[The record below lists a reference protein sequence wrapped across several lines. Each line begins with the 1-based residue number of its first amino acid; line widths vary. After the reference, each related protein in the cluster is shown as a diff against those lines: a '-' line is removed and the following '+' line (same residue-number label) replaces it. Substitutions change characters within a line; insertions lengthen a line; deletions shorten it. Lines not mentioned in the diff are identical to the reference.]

1 MGNQEETVSD
11 TLAKLRALWIRLCG
25 LMHKAEADDDLEA
38 ELASHL
44 AMHIEDGTRAGL
56 SAEEARRQALI
67 RLGGVEQTR
76 QAYRERRGLPW
87 LETLLRDLG
96 YSLRRLAKHPAVTAI
111 AVLSIGLGLGAN
123 ATIFSMVSR
132 FVLRPAPVGDPSTL
146 LAVQRRGENALSWPL
161 FGDLREQV
169 KSFSGVAGYFPIL
182 PASIGGRG
190 EPERVYG
197 QAVSANF
204 FDVAELPTMSGRGFA
219 SGEDKQPVVVLGAG
233 LWHRRFH
240 DDRAIVGKTITL
252 SGHMFTVVG
261 VAPIG
266 FHGIDQVFA
275 PEFWVPLGS
284 ADLLFPNL
292 PKGPDRTQNWIFVV
306 GRLRPGATRAQAA
319 AELHGLAERLAR
331 SYPNTDKDKPF
342 VFVRMGL
349 LPPGEQNALQVF
361 LTALSVVALLVLAI
375 AAANV
380 ANLLFAQASGRQREM
395 AVRLALGATH
405 GRLQRQMMVESV
417 LLGLG
422 GGVLGVLLSLW
433 ATQTLSAIQLP
444 VPTPVDMRIG
454 VDWRVLV
461 FTFALS
467 ILSGLLLG
475 VAPAWAAARPLL
487 GSALK
492 GEDALARPGRR
503 WSLRNMLTVAQIA
516 MSVIL
521 LLMTGLFLRSLE
533 TAAKIDIGFRPQNL
547 LSVSV
552 DPRLHGYTPERTTE
566 FINQLRKRVTA
577 LPGAV
582 SAACADFPPLS
593 MAGDTIT
600 FHIGRGPDTAKN
612 DPVANLTRVTPGY
625 FETMGIPRFAGRDFG
640 GETASGAKTAV
651 VNRAFVERVFG
662 GQNPI
667 GQQVTGAGVT
677 YQIVGVVANVK
688 TTTLGEDL
696 KPVLYRSVAQNV
708 GIDPNLLGYV
718 LVVHTAGPPEAMR
731 EAVRRQV
738 QALDRNMAVFNEET
752 MEEHVHSAFF
762 LPRLAAMLFGVFG
775 AIGLVLATVGLYGV
789 MSYAVS
795 RRTREIGIRIAM
807 GAQPGTVERLV
818 LRQGLVLTLIAMA
831 LGWPAAWMLSRLA
844 ASFLYGI
851 QPHDALTFAVV
862 PPFLA
867 AVALIAC
874 WFPARRAASIEPIVA
889 LRTE

>member
-1 MGNQEETVSD
+1 MMR
-11 TLAKLRALWIRLCG
+11 KLRALWMRLSG
-25 LMHKAEADDDLEA
+25 LLHKAEGDDDLEA
-38 ELASHL
+38 ELASHV
-44 AMHIEDGTRAGL
+44 AMHIEDGIRAGL
-56 SAEEARRQALI
+56 PPEEARRQALI

-87 LETLLRDLG
+87 LETLVLDLA
-96 YSLRRLAKHPAVTAI
+96 YSLRRLVRRPATTII

-132 FVLRPAPVGDPSTL
+132 FVLRSAPVGDPSTL
-146 LAVQRRGENALSWPL
+146 LALQRRGQNALSWPL
-161 FGDLREQV
+161 FNDLREQV
-169 KSFSGVAGYFPIL
+169 KSFSGVAGYFPLL
-182 PASIGGRG
+182 PASLGGRG

-197 QAVSANF
+197 QAVSADF
-204 FDVAELPTMSGRGFA
+204 FDVAEVPMMRGRAFA
-219 SGEDKQPVVVLGAG
+219 NSEDKQPVVVLSAG

-240 DDRAIVGKTITL
+240 DDRAMVGQTVTL
-252 SGHMFTVVG
+252 SGHMFTVLG
-261 VAPIG
+261 VAPVG
-266 FHGIDQVFA
+266 FQGIDQTFA

-284 ADLLFPNL
+284 AELLFPNL
-292 PKGPDRTQNWIFVV
+292 PEGTDRSQNWIFVV
-306 GRLRPGATRAQAA
+306 GRLRPGVTRMQAA
-319 AELHGLAERLAR
+319 AELNALAKRLAR
-331 SYPNTDKDKPF
+331 SHPDTDKGKPF
-342 VFVRMGL
+342 LFVHTGL
-349 LPPGEQNALQVF
+349 MPPGEQNALLIF

-375 AAANV
+375 AGANV

-405 GRLQRQMMVESV
+405 GRLQRQMLVESV

-433 ATQTLSAIQLP
+433 ATQALSAIQLP
-444 VPTPVDMRIG
+444 IPVPVDMRIG

-503 WSLRNMLTVAQIA
+503 WSLRNLLTVAQIA

-521 LLMTGLFLRSLE
+521 LSMTGLFLRSLE
-533 TAAKIDIGFRPQNL
+533 TAGSIDLGFRPQNL

-552 DPRLHGYTPERTTE
+552 DPRLHGYTPEQTVE
-566 FINQLRKRVTA
+566 FLKQLREHVAA

-582 SAACADFPPLS
+582 SVACTDFPPLS
-593 MAGDTIT
+593 MAGDALR
-600 FHIGRGPDTAKN
+600 FHVGGGANSGKD

-625 FETMGIPRFAGRDFG
+625 FETMGIPRVAGRDFG
-640 GETASGAKTAV
+640 GETASSPKTAV

-662 GQNPI
+662 GENPI
-667 GQQVTGAGVT
+667 GRQVTGGGVS
-677 YQIVGVVANVK
+677 YQIVGVVGNVK
-688 TTTLGEDL
+688 TTSLGEDL
-696 KPVLYRSVAQNV
+696 KPVLYRSLEQNV

-718 LVVHTAGPPEAMR
+718 LVVHTAGHPAAMQ
-731 EAVRRQV
+731 EAVQRQV
-738 QALDRNMAVFNEET
+738 HALDRSMAVFNEET
-752 MEEHVHSAFF
+752 MEEHVHTAFF

-775 AIGLVLATVGLYGV
+775 GIGLVLATVGLYGV
-789 MSYAVS
+789 MSYTVS

-807 GAQPGTVERLV
+807 GAQPGTVEHLV

-831 LGWPAAWMLSRLA
+831 LGWPAAWMLSKLA

-867 AVALIAC
+867 VIALIAC
-874 WFPARRAASIEPIVA
+874 WFPARRAASIEPMQA